1 MGAISKLQVKKMA
14 KKPGGMRGVNPRAMN
29 QMMKQM
35 GIDTKEIEN
44 VEQVIIRTP
53 DTDIIFDDASVT
65 KVAAPGMLTYQ
76 IVGNPREVPRETPI
90 PDEDVALVAEQ
101 TGKTPDEAMAALKE
115 TGGDLAEAIMK
126 LGS

>member
-1 MGAISKLQVKKMA
+1 MA
-14 KKPGGMRGVNPRAMN
+14 KRPAGMRGINPKAMN

-35 GIDTKEIEN
+35 GINSSEIEN
-44 VEQVIIRTP
+44 VEQVIIKTA

-76 IVGNPREVPRETPI
+76 VVGTPHEVPREAPL
-90 PDEDVALVAEQ
+90 PEEDVALVADQ
-101 TGKTPDEAMAALKE
+101 TGKNLDEARAALKE

-126 LGS
+126 LTE

>member
-1 MGAISKLQVKKMA
+1 MA
-14 KKPGGMRGVNPRAMN
+14 KKPPGMRGVNPRAMN

-44 VEQVIIRTP
+44 VEQVIIRTS

-65 KVAAPGMLTYQ
+65 KVAAPGMITYQ
-76 IVGNPREVPRETPI
+76 VVGNPVEVSRETPI

-101 TGKTPDEAMAALKE
+101 TGKTLDEAKAALEE
-115 TGGDLAEAIMK
+115 TGGDLAEAIIK

>member
-1 MGAISKLQVKKMA
+1 MA
-14 KKPGGMRGVNPRAMN
+14 KRPAGLRGVNPRAMN

-44 VEQVIIRTP
+44 VEQVIIRTT

-76 IVGNPREVPRETPI
+76 IVGNPIEVPREIPI
-90 PDEDVALVAEQ
+90 TEEDVTLVAEQ
-101 TGKTPDEAMAALKE
+101 TGKTLDEAKAALKE
-115 TGGDLAEAIMK
+115 TGGDLAEAIIK

>member
-1 MGAISKLQVKKMA
+1 MA
-14 KKPGGMRGVNPRAMN
+14 KKPAGMRGVNPRAMN

-35 GIDTKEIEN
+35 GIDTKEIDN

-76 IVGNPREVPRETPI
+76 VVGNPREVPREIPI
-90 PDEDVALVAEQ
+90 PDEDVRLVAEQ
-101 TGKTPDEAMAALKE
+101 TGKTPDEAKAALE
-115 TGGDLAEAIMK
+115 NSDGDLAGAIMK

>member
-1 MGAISKLQVKKMA
+1 MA
-14 KKPGGMRGVNPRAMN
+14 KRPAGMGGMNPRAMN

-35 GIDTKEIEN
+35 GIKSDEIAD
-44 VEQVIIRTP
+44 VEQVIIRTAN
-53 DTDIIFDDASVT
+53 TDIIFDDANVT
-65 KVAAPGMLTYQ
+65 KVAAPGMTTYQ
-76 IVGNPREVPRETPI
+76 IIGTPHEVPRETPI

-101 TGKTPDEAMAALKE
+101 TGKTIDEAKAALKE